1 MKRLCQILFIA
12 ALSLVAVN
20 PSYAD
25 SAEKEAV
32 VTQAKQSCEELK
44 QSGASQE
51 VLAQRGCCSWHQ
63 GVCGC
68 NSGRVVCCDN
78 TYSPSCTC
86 NHEDPIKVHN

>member
-1 MKRLCQILFIA
+1 MKKLSQVLFVA
-12 ALSLVAVN
+12 ALSLFAIN
-20 PSYAD
+20 LSHAG
-25 SAEKEAV
+25 SAENDATFVE
-32 VTQAKQSCEELK
+32 AKQSCEELK

-68 NSGRVVCCDN
+68 NSGRVVCCDR

-86 NHEDPIKVHN
+86 NQEDPISVSN